1 MTTKRNPRHARVA
14 EIANEILA
22 LTGEYGAHHVDEEV
36 VAAVDKA
43 RRAEYY
49 ERKEEKDRR

>member
-1 MTTKRNPRHARVA
+1 MTTKKNARYARIA

-22 LTGEYGAHHVDEEV
+22 LEGEYGAHHVDEKV
-36 VAAVDKA
+36 VSAVDKA

-49 ERKEEKDRR
+49 ERKEKTS

>member
-1 MTTKRNPRHARVA
+1 MTTAKQKGRYIRIA

-22 LTGEYGAHHVDEEV
+22 ETQEYGAHHVDAKV
-36 VAAVDKA
+36 VAAVERA

-49 ERKEEKDRR
+49 ERKEAVTP